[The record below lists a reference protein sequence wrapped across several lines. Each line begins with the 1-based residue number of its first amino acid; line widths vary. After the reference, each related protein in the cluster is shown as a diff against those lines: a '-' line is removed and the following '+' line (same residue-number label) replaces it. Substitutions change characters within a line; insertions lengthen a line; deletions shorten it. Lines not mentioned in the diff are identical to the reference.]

1 MTTGEMSEADLQKRA
16 GLALEKLL
24 TVRDPSIQSFIKAFI
39 GEFESQQEQKQ
50 FFNELID
57 RFD

>member
-1 MTTGEMSEADLQKRA
+1 MSEADLQKRA